1 MNYNYIIFFHHT
13 DITFPSPAAPWG
25 TQGAPRNAVGR
36 FAIRDH
42 GKTVGV
48 GVIKEV
54 TKRCGGLGRPGG
66 YDFRGYTVYTQIHIC
81 IQMNIYIYIYIYIYM
96 YTYIYTYIYIYTY

>member
-1 MNYNYIIFFHHT
+1 MNYNYIFFHHT

-66 YDFRGYTVYTQIHIC
+66 YDFRGYTVYTHKYIC
-81 IQMNIYIYIYIYIYM
+81 IQI
-96 YTYIYTYIYIYTY
+96 